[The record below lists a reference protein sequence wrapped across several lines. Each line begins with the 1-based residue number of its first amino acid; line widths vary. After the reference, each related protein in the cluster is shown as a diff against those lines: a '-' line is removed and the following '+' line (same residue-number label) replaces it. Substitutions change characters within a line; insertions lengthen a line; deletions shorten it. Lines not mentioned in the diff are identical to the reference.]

1 MAFLKELESKKDQ
14 LKKVDAPKEVKHLDK
29 LIFESDDDYLRLM
42 KETNFEN
49 YYDLIEDFTFKS
61 VIISLSQDEIKLLLE
76 ENVRYLEN
84 PGDVSAKSLASLSS
98 IEKKIND
105 GIQEIRQKIK
115 NPLASCFLRLS
126 TRSPKDAIF
135 HMKDFSEVYAT
146 KLKEVN
152 DEFPEDDGGEESI
165 YAKLMAFYLASTEI
179 LSISDGNQGARLLVM
194 SNRIQGDLKLWAER
208 SDPLNLII
216 REFIKFPVQH
226 ELRGFVW
233 KSHLTAISQYNNI
246 AYLPSLVQNKKQIEE
261 KVKIFMEKFIKVMSA
276 RLENFV
282 VDIVL
287 DYEGNVWIVE
297 LNPIGELTG
306 SCLFSWKSDR
316 DLLLNEDGR
325 FEFRIQD
332 DPPPM
337 TYIKGELSEQVIA
350 FLKI

>member
-1 MAFLKELESKKDQ
+1 MAFLKELENKKDH

-29 LIFESDDDYLRLM
+29 LIFESDDDYLRLV

-76 ENVRYLEN
+76 ENERYLKN
-84 PGDVSAKSLASLSS
+84 PGDVSAKSLDSLSS
-98 IEKKIND
+98 IEKKINE

-115 NPLASCFLRLS
+115 NSSASCFLRLS

-135 HMKDFSEVYAT
+135 HMKDFSEIYDT
-146 KLKEVN
+146 KLKEVK
-152 DEFPEDDGGEESI
+152 DEFPKNNDGKDSI
-165 YAKLMAFYLASTEI
+165 YAKLISFYLASTEI

-194 SNRIQGDLKLWAER
+194 SKRIQGDLKLWVER

-233 KSHLTAISQYNNI
+233 KSHLTALSQYNNI
-246 AYLPSLVQNKKQIEE
+246 AYLPSLVQNKNEVEE
-261 KVKIFMEKFIKVMSA
+261 KVKNFMEKFIKVMSA

-332 DPPPM
+332 DPPPL
-337 TYIKGELSEQVIA
+337 TYIKGELSEQVID